1 MKNLLSLKKN
11 FFKNK
16 SILITG
22 GTGSLGQSLVFFL
35 IKNNFPLK
43 KIIIFSRDELKQF
56 EMSESYY
63 LKNKSNLRFFLGDV
77 RDKSRLQFALRDVN
91 FVIHAAALKHVPIA
105 EYNPFEFIQTNVLGA
120 QNIIESS
127 LEPFSLVENIV
138 ALSTDKASSPINLY
152 GATKLCSDKLFVSA
166 NNIKGRKNIKFSVVR
181 YGNVMGSRGSVLHT
195 FLKQN
200 NSGFFNITNEN
211 MTRFNILIEDAV
223 KMIIWTLINNYG
235 GEIFV
240 PKLPSLKITDLAKAI
255 NPNNKINITG
265 LRPGEK
271 IHEEMI
277 SAYDS
282 GNSFDMEKYYA
293 ILPNNLL
300 NIYLKS
306 GYKLVPKNF
315 TYNSGNNSNFL
326 KISEI
331 KKIINEF
338 KIKELTK

>member
-105 EYNPFEFIQTNVLGA
+105 EYNPFEFIQTNILGA

>member
-1 MKNLLSLKKN
+1 
-11 FFKNK
+11 
-16 SILITG
+16 
-22 GTGSLGQSLVFFL
+22 
-35 IKNNFPLK
+35 
-43 KIIIFSRDELKQF
+43 
-56 EMSESYY
+56 
-63 LKNKSNLRFFLGDV
+63 
-77 RDKSRLQFALRDVN
+77 
-91 FVIHAAALKHVPIA
+91 
-105 EYNPFEFIQTNVLGA
+105 
-120 QNIIESS
+120 
-127 LEPFSLVENIV
+127 
-138 ALSTDKASSPINLY
+138 
-152 GATKLCSDKLFVSA
+152 
-166 NNIKGRKNIKFSVVR
+166 
-181 YGNVMGSRGSVLHT
+181 MGSRGSVLHT

>member
-1 MKNLLSLKKN
+1 MKSLLSLKKN

-200 NSGFFNITNEN
+200 NSGFFKITNEN

-293 ILPNNLL
+293 ILPNNLF

-315 TYNSGNNSNFL
+315 TYSSGNNSNFL